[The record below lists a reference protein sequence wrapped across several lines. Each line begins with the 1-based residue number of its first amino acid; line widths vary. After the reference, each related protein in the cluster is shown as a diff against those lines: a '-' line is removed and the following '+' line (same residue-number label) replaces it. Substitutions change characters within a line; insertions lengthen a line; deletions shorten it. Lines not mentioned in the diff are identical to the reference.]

1 MVRHQELQRHRAALL
16 LAANDAVWA
25 GLSDI
30 RLPPRTPADIP
41 RFGDKTLRD
50 VIKRARSEK
59 ARGKSKDAGEAYV
72 KKNYK
77 HVIRAL
83 EELIGEATPIRAL
96 QREEVRELRTLFERL
111 PAKVTKLF
119 RGMPLME
126 AADRAEAEAEGR
138 EPMAS
143 NTSCMY
149 MVNLSALR
157 A

>member
-1 MVRHQELQRHRAALL
+1 M

-50 VIKRARSEK
+50 VIKRERSEK
-59 ARGKSKDAGEAYV
+59 ARGKSKDAGKAYV
-72 KKNYK
+72 KKNCE

-111 PAKVTKLF
+111 QAKVTKLF

-126 AADRAEAEAEGR
+126 AADRAEAEGR

-149 MVNLSALR
+149 MVNLSALSNL
-157 A
+157 ALAEQWLDKTPATA